1 MEIARMTSAFSDA
14 EQQPASPKL
23 DAFARLLDAAV
34 QLRPRLPKRVRQ
46 IELDRRV
53 SADVTNL
60 LKEVVLNR
68 VAQLRRFGG
77 YKPSLKALRRLA
89 FELGEAS
96 GRRDSV
102 DVGTSTV

>member
-1 MEIARMTSAFSDA
+1 MTSAFSDA

-53 SADVTNL
+53 SQTSRTCLRKSFSTGSCNCG
-60 LKEVVLNR
+60 VLGDISR
-68 VAQLRRFGG
+68 A
-77 YKPSLKALRRLA
+77 
-89 FELGEAS
+89 
-96 GRRDSV
+96 
-102 DVGTSTV
+102 